1 MRACS
6 RLLKIPRSGEN
17 NNAPGLDP
25 SQKTIVLRA
34 NTIASAFDGARA
46 VELGKAPTGR
56 LSSTRG
62 QTARMR
68 RSEPGADLHFHRR
81 RIDAETSAER
91 RHLRSLVIEAHIH
104 WRCAAAG
111 DHPPGLRGGGQ
122 LHRLKVFRASRA
134 SDAVAA
140 EHHKFRAAVGAAAGA
155 PLADAASRSEAA
167 WQASQ

>member
-46 VELGKAPTGR
+46 VELGKAPTGQ

-140 EHHKFRAAVGAAAGA
+140 EHHKCRAAVGTGRGRPVGGCRE
-155 PLADAASRSEAA
+155 PLGVG
-167 WQASQ
+167 WQSSQ